1 MKVHPHREKKMLKKI
16 VLETLFVLAVI
27 TFVGALYIF
36 SITTVSAQTI
46 SARGQNAA
54 PPRPPRI
61 DELLAALQLTPQQT
75 TTVQNTIDT
84 ERVAMRALDE
94 ALRPQRDA
102 IHEATRKK
110 LAVALTSAQ
119 MQRFDDWR
127 SASRPPRPD
136 GARDWQS
143 RFESESPVHTRRS
156 QNQ

>member
-1 MKVHPHREKKMLKKI
+1 MLRKI

-27 TFVGALYIF
+27 TFFGALYLF
-36 SITTVSAQTI
+36 SITEVSAQTV
-46 SARGQNAA
+46 SARGKSDA
-54 PPRPPRI
+54 PLRPLGL

-102 IHEATRKK
+102 IVEATRNK

-127 SASRPPRPD
+127 SANRPPRPD
-136 GARDWQS
+136 GVRGRQ
-143 RFESESPVHTRRS
+143 SESPVTTRRS

>member
-1 MKVHPHREKKMLKKI
+1 MLRKI
-16 VLETLFVLAVI
+16 VLETLFVLALI
-27 TFVGALYIF
+27 TFVGSLYLF
-36 SITTVSAQTI
+36 SITTVGAQVI
-46 SARGQNAA
+46 GARGNSDA
-54 PPRPPRI
+54 PPHPPRI

-75 TTVQNTIDT
+75 TTVQNTIDA

-127 SASRPPRPD
+127 SASRPPRPGD
-136 GARDWQS
+136 VRDRQ
-143 RFESESPVHTRRS
+143 SESSVYTRR
-156 QNQ
+156 NQTQ